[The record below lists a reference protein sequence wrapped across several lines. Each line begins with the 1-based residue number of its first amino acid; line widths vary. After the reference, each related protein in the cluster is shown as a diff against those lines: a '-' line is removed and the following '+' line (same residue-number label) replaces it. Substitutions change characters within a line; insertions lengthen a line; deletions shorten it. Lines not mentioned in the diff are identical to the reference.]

1 MTILPIIV
9 QPLNDLTVV
18 PNTIDTRIDLFANF
32 DDPSTS
38 GLIARFDLYNTGLG
52 GGKTE
57 VLLFDQ
63 SGVGAPITVEN
74 FIGYVERNEYVDSII
89 HRSVPGFIIQGGGF
103 AIDGI
108 DTATVNGIVET
119 VTVITGPTIQ
129 NEFSLDRSN
138 LRGTIAMAKVGGDPD
153 SATSQWFFNLADNSA
168 NLDNQNGG
176 FTVFGQV
183 LSEADLAPLDAIAA
197 LPRFNATQIFGQS
210 AFGTMPLN
218 IDLTVSNELTG
229 DDQLVRY
236 QDIIVFNRP
245 ELTFTVL
252 NNSNPNLVTISLE
265 EGELILDYGD
275 NQVGTAEITIQATT
289 LLGESTQDTFVITI
303 EDTAAPSIPLGQ
315 TFSYLENQTSGF
327 SIGTVAASDD
337 MEVTEF
343 TIVSGNDAGFFTINA
358 TTGTLTLTEAGF
370 TAAANDFEIEPNTFT
385 LGITATDATGNTSTL
400 TDVVINVSDVDER
413 PPITATITATIAA
426 TDTTTEEGLS
436 SGEFAIT
443 LSAPATEDMTI
454 SYTVGGTATAGTDYI
469 ALPATVTIAAGQTSA
484 TIAVTLVD
492 NDLAEDAET
501 IIIRL
506 MGGTGYDLGN
516 ATTATVTIAD
526 NDASFD
532 HTSVLLGTTPINTPI
547 TTAIF
552 FRSMGF
558 KEKE

>member
-1 MTILPIIV
+1 
-9 QPLNDLTVV
+9 
-18 PNTIDTRIDLFANF
+18 
-32 DDPSTS
+32 
-38 GLIARFDLYNTGLG
+38 
-52 GGKTE
+52 
-57 VLLFDQ
+57 
-63 SGVGAPITVEN
+63 
-74 FIGYVERNEYVDSII
+74 
-89 HRSVPGFIIQGGGF
+89 
-103 AIDGI
+103 
-108 DTATVNGIVET
+108 
-119 VTVITGPTIQ
+119 
-129 NEFSLDRSN
+129 
-138 LRGTIAMAKVGGDPD
+138 
-153 SATSQWFFNLADNSA
+153 
-168 NLDNQNGG
+168 
-176 FTVFGQV
+176 
-183 LSEADLAPLDAIAA
+183 
-197 LPRFNATQIFGQS
+197 
-210 AFGTMPLN
+210 MPLN

-516 ATTATVTIAD
+516 TTTATVTIAD

-532 HTSVLLGTTPINTPI
+532 HTSVLLGTPENDTLDATTGQYTVIPYTGNDTIVVNTASDVILELPNQGTDTIVSSVNYNLAAQPYLENLTLTGTDDITGIGNRRDNIITSNSGQNVLVGLQGDDTFVFNFGDSTIAKPDRIRDFGVGDDRIQIGNQLLSINELPSTTYSNVTTLEQLVNSVFTDTNSSLSGNQPLEINSAAIGTYTSLGVTNTYLIVNDGIPGFDAETDLIINTARTEPVV
-547 TTAIF
+547 F
-552 FRSMGF
+552 GRL
-558 KEKE
+558 